1 MSSTVFNIGNKKVTL
16 KYTRKMPRGE
26 VERMKSFVT
35 KNGDKLVKTSK
46 FKILSEVDEG
56 TKRVFKFNKSSF
68 WAYYVPHLIDR
79 SRTCVSLSFPSQ
91 PYS

>member
-35 KNGDKLVKTSK
+35 KSGMKLVKTPK
-46 FKILSEVDEG
+46 FKILSMIDEG
-56 TKRVFKFNKSSF
+56 TKRIFKI
-68 WAYYVPHLIDR
+68 VL
-79 SRTCVSLSFPSQ
+79 
-91 PYS
+91 

>member
-1 MSSTVFNIGNKKVTL
+1 MSSTEFTIGTKNITL

-35 KNGDKLVKTSK
+35 KDGVKLTKTPK

-56 TKRVFKFNKSSF
+56 TKRVFKI
-68 WAYYVPHLIDR
+68 VL
-79 SRTCVSLSFPSQ
+79 
-91 PYS
+91 

>member
-1 MSSTVFNIGNKKVTL
+1 MSSTEFTIGTKNVTL

-35 KNGDKLVKTSK
+35 KNGDKLVKTPK

-56 TKRVFKFNKSSF
+56 TKRVFKVYKSSF
-68 WAYYVPHLIDR
+68 
-79 SRTCVSLSFPSQ
+79 
-91 PYS
+91 

>member
-1 MSSTVFNIGNKKVTL
+1 MSSTVFTIGTKKVTL

-35 KNGDKLVKTSK
+35 KDGVKLTKTPQ

-56 TKRVFKFNKSSF
+56 TKRTFKI
-68 WAYYVPHLIDR
+68 VL
-79 SRTCVSLSFPSQ
+79 
-91 PYS
+91 

>member
-1 MSSTVFNIGNKKVTL
+1 MSSTVFTIGTKKVTL

-35 KNGDKLVKTSK
+35 KSGVKLTKTPK

-56 TKRVFKFNKSSF
+56 TKRVFKI
-68 WAYYVPHLIDR
+68 VL
-79 SRTCVSLSFPSQ
+79 
-91 PYS
+91 

>member
-1 MSSTVFNIGNKKVTL
+1 MGNKNVTL

-35 KNGDKLVKTSK
+35 KSGVKLVKTPK

-56 TKRVFKFNKSSF
+56 TKRVFKI
-68 WAYYVPHLIDR
+68 VL
-79 SRTCVSLSFPSQ
+79 
-91 PYS
+91 

>member
-1 MSSTVFNIGNKKVTL
+1 MASTVLIIGKKSVTL

-35 KNGDKLVKTSK
+35 KNGDKLVKTPK

-56 TKRVFKFNKSSF
+56 TKRVFKVYKSSF
-68 WAYYVPHLIDR
+68 
-79 SRTCVSLSFPSQ
+79 
-91 PYS
+91 

>member
-1 MSSTVFNIGNKKVTL
+1 MSSTVLSMGNKKVTL

-35 KNGDKLVKTSK
+35 KGGEKLIKTPK

-56 TKRVFKFNKSSF
+56 TKRVFK
-68 WAYYVPHLIDR
+68 VVL
-79 SRTCVSLSFPSQ
+79 
-91 PYS
+91 

>member
-1 MSSTVFNIGNKKVTL
+1 MSSTVFNIGNKDVTL

-35 KNGDKLVKTSK
+35 KNGQKLVKTPK
-46 FKILSEVDEG
+46 FKILSVTDDG

-68 WAYYVPHLIDR
+68 
-79 SRTCVSLSFPSQ
+79 
-91 PYS
+91 